1 MVASDKY
8 LETSINSHT
17 SECKCILT
25 SGLVST
31 TIPRT
36 VSSTEGIYCKKEEHE
51 WVTEEHEWVTAETQD
66 KRVEQSSTILS
77 LLRYS

>member
-1 MVASDKY
+1 MIHGGLRFKY

-31 TIPRT
+31 TTPRT

-51 WVTEEHEWVTAETQD
+51 WVTAETQD
-66 KRVEQSSTILS
+66 KEGGTE
-77 LLRYS
+77 